1 MYSYSMTQPEVEK
14 YDNTKY
20 RVPFCI
26 EQVEVGEGEDAT
38 QQYRARALFCAKS
51 PSLTDV
57 RALIVGVLNQDV
69 GAYIHNH
76 YDSGTQQTFQA
87 MLSIEG
93 FPVATKTEI
102 KTIFPWVQSCLRYYY
117 TKKTEIMASNTP
129 ELIFWE
135 FGQFDATKPGVSL
148 GSIIG
153 VL

>member
-1 MYSYSMTQPEVEK
+1 MYSYSMTPPEVEK

-26 EQVEVGEGEDAT
+26 DQVEVGEGEDAT
-38 QQYRARALFCAKS
+38 QQYRARELFCAKS

-57 RALIVGVLNQDV
+57 RALIAGVLNQDV

-93 FPVATKTEI
+93 FPEATKTEI
-102 KTIFPWVQSCLRYYY
+102 KTIFPWIQSCLGYYY
-117 TKKTEIMASNTP
+117 TKKAEVLASDTP
-129 ELIFWE
+129 ELIVWDFST
-135 FGQFDATKPGVSL
+135 FDASEPHVSL
-148 GSIIG
+148 EA
-153 VL
+153 LMQ